1 MPQQKRFAI
10 VMAIIRMD
18 SGYSSAVDQM
28 VCLKQPLIRPHGIV
42 PQEMICVTLPVKM
55 LSFMKPT
62 NRQGF
67 TLIELSIVLV
77 ILGLIVGTVTPLIIS
92 ITKKNKLTGGRK
104 IVETA
109 RDEIKGDFLQSRI
122 LTSNL
127 TSIGHTIDPWKND
140 LVYIPAPNLDGIDLC
155 SWLAGGTNQTGL
167 SVCLDG
173 DCTSGKKD
181 NVAFVIA
188 SIGQNFN
195 RQMEAATNIDGIG
208 GDREV
213 RIYSYGT
220 EIDRYTADVNR
231 ATDQFDDI
239 IQYVTV
245 DELTQMISCQIVVK
259 NQTSQKVCLNG
270 SVIDNDVDIGVINLN
285 QWVSLGATIDDCVS
299 ITSSCSISHKD
310 ALDKDINA
318 DGVGAGNA
326 DGYISVTTV
335 PPGCILTDI

>member
-1 MPQQKRFAI
+1 
-10 VMAIIRMD
+10 
-18 SGYSSAVDQM
+18 
-28 VCLKQPLIRPHGIV
+28 
-42 PQEMICVTLPVKM
+42 
-55 LSFMKPT
+55 MKPK

-109 RDEIKGDFLQSRI
+109 RDEIKGDFLQNRI
-122 LTSNL
+122 LTSDL

-173 DCTSGKKD
+173 NCTSGKKD

-245 DELTQMISCQIVVK
+245 DELALLVSCTIVLD
-259 NQTSQKVCLNG
+259 NQTGQTICSHG
-270 SVIDNDVDIGVINLN
+270 AAIDNDSDVGIINYN
-285 QWVSLGATIDDCVS
+285 QQFSLGSTMDNCTTIDSTCEILYD
-299 ITSSCSISHKD
+299 T
-310 ALDKDINA
+310 ALAEDTDKNGRVELDQ
-318 DGVGAGNA
+318 
-326 DGYISVTTV
+326 V
-335 PPGCILTDI
+335 PPSCALNNG